1 MLDLDAQ
8 RRAYELLQWVPYS
21 LPTEFNEDLAAD
33 GYYTRLQRQR
43 SNAALDA
50 FDKQHPAERST
61 ELEAFHEL
69 KRLGIYTNADFFSPS
84 KAKDGYYAKRLK
96 EHLSINENF
105 GSFHGAVSAL
115 DGYSIYAA
123 LPLRNRC
130 ASSCRVP
137 SETKK
142 GGP

>member
-1 MLDLDAQ
+1 MPDLDAQ

-33 GYYTRLQRQR
+33 GYYTKTQKQR

-61 ELEAFHEL
+61 ELEAFYEL
-69 KRLGIYTNADFFSPS
+69 GRLGIYTTADFFSPT

-96 EHLSINENF
+96 EHLSTRKPDRAPTTARPYRRTRL
-105 GSFHGAVSAL
+105 HC
-115 DGYSIYAA
+115 
-123 LPLRNRC
+123 PL
-130 ASSCRVP
+130 
-137 SETKK
+137 
-142 GGP
+142 